1 MYPTLKSVTTM
12 TSSHITLPK
21 KKKQAL
27 FENKAMLH
35 THLSHYGKKQLC

>member
-21 KKKQAL
+21 KKRAL